1 MFNSYIEATFF
12 ILWMNKKVVVMA
24 FTKEGIRISGFSHR
38 DFKFCKL
45 YLVCKKKK
53 MSILVS

>member
-53 MSILVS
+53 MSI